1 MFDIFNFYKD
11 FNIPIAPPEHKHCR
25 YGWVQ
30 TECPFCT
37 GNPGYHL
44 GFYTIGGYFC
54 CWRCG
59 GKSFLYTIARLLN
72 ARYDDVE
79 RLIEPYTTFEF
90 KMQHR
95 LFTPIKRVS
104 LPEGTRELKKAHIR
118 YLKDRKFN
126 PDYLEQKYLILGTG
140 RTGFYAR
147 RIVAPIYMKNRLVS
161 FQARDCT
168 GYHTSKYLAAGMDNE
183 IIHHKHTLYNQENC
197 NGSSILVL
205 EGITDV
211 WRFGDHS
218 CCVFGIK
225 YKPAQVLLLAQY
237 QRVIILFDPDPQAQ
251 AQADKLAG
259 ELSNLGVNV
268 EVFLLDGHDPAEI
281 PNNEVRLIKKEFK
294 LF

>member
-1 MFDIFNFYKD
+1 MFDIIQFYKD
-11 FNIPIAPPEHKHCR
+11 FNIPIAPPDHKHCR

-44 GFYTIGGYFC
+44 GFYTLGGYFC

-72 ARYDDVE
+72 ARYDDAE
-79 RLIEPYTTFEF
+79 RLVEPYVTFEF
-90 KMQHR
+90 KTQHR
-95 LFTPIKRVS
+95 LFTPAKKVF
-104 LPEGTRELKKAHIR
+104 LPKGTNRLRIAHLQ
-118 YLKDRKFN
+118 YLRNRKFN
-126 PDYLEQKYLILGTG
+126 PEYLRQKFHIQGTG
-140 RTGFYAR
+140 RVGFYAR

-161 FQARDCT
+161 FQTRDCT
-168 GYHTSKYLAAGMDNE
+168 GNHSSKYLAAKMDNE
-183 IIHHKHTLYNQENC
+183 IVHHKHLLYNQENC

-211 WRFGDHS
+211 WRFGDNS

-237 QRVIILFDPDPQAQ
+237 ERVIILFDPDSQAQ

-259 ELSNLGVNV
+259 ELSNLGINV
-268 EVFLLDGHDPAEI
+268 EVFILNDCDPAEI
-281 PNNEVRLIKKEFK
+281 PDKEVQLIKKQFK